1 MLISQHSTA
10 PSTRLGGSADGRDT
24 RALCTW
30 STPCRRA
37 DGQDLRRDIILPA
50 EPSRGWRDVQ
60 RVDFLVENLIEALS
74 PSDDGLT
81 GGTSAKTATDTVT
94 SSVPSL
100 LACETVGRRRGP

>member
-1 MLISQHSTA
+1 MPRI
-10 PSTRLGGSADGRDT
+10 
-24 RALCTW
+24 
-30 STPCRRA
+30 
-37 DGQDLRRDIILPA
+37 
-50 EPSRGWRDVQ
+50 
-60 RVDFLVENLIEALS
+60 DFLVENLIEALS